1 MSPETVSDILRNTK
15 TSKAAGLDNLPGV
28 FLRDGAE
35 ILSTPITQLCN
46 LSIFLSSFPN
56 DCKIAKVVSLYKKGY
71 ETDPKNY
78 RPISLLPLSKIIEK
92 VIHDQTQQFLTENE
106 ILYRFQSGFRPNY
119 STDFCLSF
127 LNDKII
133 KGFDSGLLTG
143 IVLIDLQKAF
153 DTINYEIL
161 LEKMKVFGFSNQVIT
176 WFKSYLSNRNFH
188 VAIGNS
194 VSSAGELTCG
204 VPQGSILGP
213 LLFLPYVNDLQQA
226 IDCDLFLYADDS
238 CLGFQHRNVK
248 RH

>member
-1 MSPETVSDILRNTK
+1 MILKEVFNQYINITKIDYSNSKCIPARVSLAIILTLEIKFSTLITETVLDILRNTK

-56 DCKIAKVVSLYKKGY
+56 DCKTAKIVPLYKKGSK
-71 ETDPKNY
+71 TDPKNY
-78 RPISLLPLSKIIEK
+78 RPISLLPLLSKIVEK

-143 IVLIDLQKAF
+143 MILIDLQKAF
-153 DTINYEIL
+153 DTINYKTSFRKNEGL
-161 LEKMKVFGFSNQVIT
+161 GFFKPSNQLV
-176 WFKSYLSNRNFH
+176 
-188 VAIGNS
+188 
-194 VSSAGELTCG
+194 
-204 VPQGSILGP
+204 
-213 LLFLPYVNDLQQA
+213 
-226 IDCDLFLYADDS
+226 
-238 CLGFQHRNVK
+238 
-248 RH
+248 